1 MAGTASD
8 NSAEDGELRADM
20 RRHSRLQT
28 DFAAKLF
35 PGPLDCVVV
44 DFSAGGA
51 GVVMSTAET
60 PPDELVL
67 VLWASG
73 RAFEAQSVWWRG
85 NRVGLRFL
93 RSCDLRDRVPS
104 NFVEAQTVW
113 KAAEVA

>member
-51 GVVMSTAET
+51 GVVMSTSET